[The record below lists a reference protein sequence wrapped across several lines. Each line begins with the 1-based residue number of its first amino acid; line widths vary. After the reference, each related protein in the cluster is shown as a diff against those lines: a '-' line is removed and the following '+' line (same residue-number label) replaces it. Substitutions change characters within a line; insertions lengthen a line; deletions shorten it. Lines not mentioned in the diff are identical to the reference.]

1 MLDSRGRVIYVGKA
15 KQVRT
20 RLLSYFRADHPD
32 EKAAR
37 ILNAAAD
44 IVWDYVPSEFAA
56 YLGELRQI
64 VRHRPM
70 FNQRMNRTRKTLFIR
85 VQGGS
90 APKVSAGG
98 PLDENARCYGPFISA
113 ERVRDAVRGINDLLG
128 LRDCAPSMAGRNQPD
143 RQTMA
148 GQELQESDR
157 VRRPRG
163 TGDREYN
170 RQHSS
175 ASAAIWRRVPHRVAR
190 RGWRGELVAGERLL
204 TSSLALLWIGSRPP
218 PEF

>member
-1 MLDSRGRVIYVGKA
+1 MTRSPTLALPATDLVRLKERIRRLAEDRPGVYRMLDPRGRVIYVGKA

-37 ILNAAAD
+37 ILHAASD

-85 VQGGS
+85 VQGGP
-90 APKVSAGG
+90 APRLSAGG
-98 PLDENARCYGPFISA
+98 PLDESVRCYGPFISA
-113 ERVRDAVRGINDLLG
+113 ERVRDAVRGH
-128 LRDCAPSMAGRNQPD
+128 
-143 RQTMA
+143 
-148 GQELQESDR
+148 E
-157 VRRPRG
+157 
-163 TGDREYN
+163 
-170 RQHSS
+170 
-175 ASAAIWRRVPHRVAR
+175 
-190 RGWRGELVAGERLL
+190 
-204 TSSLALLWIGSRPP
+204 
-218 PEF
+218 